1 MTSFHRSLRE
11 LTQLDGAIATPTV
24 AYPASRTFTGVIYD
38 SYGLIC
44 RVAQRTRCG
53 NNEWHPSDP
62 ETISIGMPMRTV
74 QGRSLYLGH
83 YTGHYGHFLLETLA
97 RLWPLHGGN
106 MHANGYD
113 KVVFHP
119 FLHKTPSINKFSP
132 AKMSLASFGI
142 QAKDVVFVTEPL
154 RFETL
159 TVPSALLEINY
170 VVDLGMASTYQN
182 ITQYC
187 LSVGSSIPG
196 FWRKFS
202 GWKSE
207 GPLRLYLSRRRA
219 KGYHPMSNEL
229 QVERIFI
236 DSGFKV
242 LHPEHWRFEQQV
254 ALFQRAEVIA
264 GVEGSAL
271 HNSVF
276 MQPGK
281 LVINIGTA
289 REPSGD
295 ILNQRLCD
303 SLSETISAHIPF
315 RGTVLRGH
323 KAVYDIDFI
332 RRSLNGFI

>member
-62 ETISIGMPMRTV
+62 DTISIGMPMRTV

-106 MHANGYD
+106 MHANGFD
-113 KVVFHP
+113 RVVFHP
-119 FLHKTPSINKFSP
+119 FLHKTPSINHFSP
-132 AKMSLASFGI
+132 ARMSLASFGI
-142 QAKDVVFVTEPL
+142 QAKDVVFVAEPL

-159 TVPSALLEINY
+159 AVPSALLEINH
-170 VVDLGMASTYQN
+170 VVDRGMADTYQN
-182 ITQYC
+182 ITQHC
-187 LSVGSSIPG
+187 LSLGSSLPG
-196 FWRKFS
+196 FWRKVL
-202 GWKSE
+202 GWPAE

-236 DSGFKV
+236 DSGFRV

-264 GVEGSAL
+264 GAEGSAL

-276 MQPGK
+276 MRPGK

-303 SLSETISAHIPF
+303 SLSDAISAYIPF
-315 RGTVLRGH
+315 KGTIVRGH

-332 RRSLNGFI
+332 RSTLNRLI